1 MCYQSFPERGLFAYV
16 KSYYPRDRLL
26 TVAHMYWLTVI
37 LTKDWE
43 TSGHLPCPLPL
54 AQTVKLNY
62 QYLLGRSLY
71 KCLAPQLLWLLFKK
85 CLSPPNSGCLTQNQ
99 QGCILQSHNTV
110 AHKAV
115 FSRYKSTSTQWLYPG
130 PSTERA
136 GKNANLPVFL
146 WRGVK

>member
-1 MCYQSFPERGLFAYV
+1 MSGTPAFVASVQEMPFP
-16 KSYYPRDRLL
+16 
-26 TVAHMYWLTVI
+26 T
-37 LTKDWE
+37 
-43 TSGHLPCPLPL
+43 
-54 AQTVKLNY
+54 Q
-62 QYLLGRSLY
+62 
-71 KCLAPQLLWLLFKK
+71 LWLPD
-85 CLSPPNSGCLTQNQ
+85 SENQ